1 MSNPVKHAATRS
13 LSCSIQ
19 RLGEEKTMKKILF
32 AALVMIMTAVPALS
46 MGKQPS
52 KEAVGIEIV
61 SDAGSVFQTIP
72 HDDFWKGGTHVFKKY
87 LEARKGE
94 QYGIIIRNKTSERIG
109 VVIAVDGRNII
120 SGKQSNLGANENM
133 YIVNAGE
140 TAQYNGW
147 RTSREQVHRF
157 YFTDTADSYTVRT
170 FADSSAMGVIAAAI
184 YKEKIQPQVF
194 QEEQREKSAAGAPS
208 AKKSMNADRALA
220 EESAGTGFGDAQYSP
235 VITVQFD
242 PERTPMQKTIVK
254 YEWRDVLCRK
264 GIVQCGQK
272 FGNRLWD
279 ENRYAPYPPGYSKN

>member
-1 MSNPVKHAATRS
+1 
-13 LSCSIQ
+13 
-19 RLGEEKTMKKILF
+19 MKKILF
-32 AALVMIMTAVPALS
+32 AALVMILTAVPALS

-87 LEARKGE
+87 LEAHKGE
-94 QYGIIIRNKTSERIG
+94 QYGIIIRNRTSERIG

-147 RTSREQVHRF
+147 RTSQEQVHRF

-184 YKEKIQPQVF
+184 YKEKPQPRVF
-194 QEEQREKSAAGAPS
+194 QEEKREKSAAGAPS

-254 YEWRDVLCRK
+254 YEWRDVLCKK
-264 GIVQCGQK
+264 GILQCGQK
-272 FGNRLWD
+272 LGNRLWD